1 MASVKIVGS
10 ETTIGE
16 QAWFTINAVT
26 SAGQTTF
33 GIRVEDHGSSSQNE
47 QAALRKALIL
57 AEEIV
62 AELRRQLGS

>member
-10 ETTIGE
+10 ETTIGK

-33 GIRVEDHGSSSQNE
+33 GIRVEDHGFSQNE